1 MSWKLD
7 GTYFENC
14 NCQFACPCSVTSF
27 ASPGTEERCQ
37 VVLTYHVDRGEIDG
51 VDVSGLTVALVADT
65 PPQMVQGGWRLGLII
80 DEKASDQQAEKLGA
94 VFGGQAGGPIG
105 NLAPLVGEVLGM
117 ERARIEYHNGGRRH
131 SVKIGGD
138 IEIEVEDYV
147 PDGQPEPS
155 RLQGINHP
163 SGSTI
168 TIARPTRSRI
178 KAFGMEFHNEGR
190 SAFSA
195 PFSWSA

>member
-1 MSWKLD
+1 MSWKLE

-27 ASPGTEERCQ
+27 ASPGTEDRCQ
-37 VVLTYHVDRGEIDG
+37 VVLVYNVDRGQVDG
-51 VDVSGLTVALVADT
+51 VDVSGLTVAIVADT
-65 PPQMVQGGWRLGLII
+65 PGQMLQGNWRLGLII
-80 DEKASDQQAEKLGA
+80 DAKASDEQADKLGA

-105 NLAPLVGEVLGM
+105 NLAPLVGQVLGV
-117 ERARIEYHNGGRRH
+117 ERAPIEYHNGGRRH
-131 SVKIGGD
+131 GIKVGGD
-138 IEIEVEDYV
+138 IDIEVEDYV
-147 PDGQPEPS
+147 PEGQPEPT
-155 RLQGINHP
+155 RLQGVNHP

-168 TIARPTRSRI
+168 TVARPTRSRI

-195 PFSWSA
+195 PFSWSV